1 MKFFFRWLFRLLVL
15 LIVLLVAGVLLLD
28 TIVREIAE
36 YRISNATGLEVK
48 IGSVNVGILNP
59 RVTVEHLVLYNNA
72 DFGGSPLLDMP
83 ELHAEYVRPT
93 LFSPNPHFRLIR
105 FNLARLNV
113 VEDTRGN
120 VNLDVLQKRLQS
132 PARNGS
138 APSQKNTAPIQ
149 FPRIDTLNL
158 SLGRATYRSMK
169 QPNQVDELKMD
180 IRNQVLTNVVSGQD
194 LAGVATAILLR
205 NGVNPMGNST
215 DPTNHWLYWM
225 GRLTTP
231 AKK

>member
-1 MKFFFRWLFRLLVL
+1 MKFLFRWLFRLLVL

-36 YRISNATGLEVK
+36 YRIGNATGLEVK
-48 IGSVNVGILNP
+48 IGNVNVGILNP
-59 RVTVEHLVLYNNA
+59 RVTVEHFVLYNTA
-72 DFGGSPLLDMP
+72 AFGGSPLLDVP
-83 ELHAEYVRPT
+83 ELHLDYVRPT
-93 LFSPNPHFRLIR
+93 LFSANPHFRLIR
-105 FNLARLNV
+105 FNLARLNI

-120 VNLDVLQKRLQS
+120 VNLDLLEKRLQTS
-132 PARNGS
+132 ARNNS
-138 APSQKNTAPIQ
+138 ASAKKNAAPVQ

-158 SLGRATYRSMK
+158 TLGRATYRSMK

-194 LAGVATAILLR
+194 LAGVFTAVLLR
-205 NGVNPMGNST
+205 NSVNPMGNSA

-225 GRLTTP
+225 GRLTAP